1 MENKRT
7 VIRNLLYY
15 PHVHSARFGDVV
27 FFAMQPERHGVSLLL
42 RNVYCACERVS
53 RRPHH
58 QKISKAS
65 GRSQRDCHQDG

>member
-27 FFAMQPERHGVSLLL
+27 LLAMQPERHGVSLLL

-53 RRPHH
+53 RRPHR
-58 QKISKAS
+58 SKDIKSLGA
-65 GRSQRDCHQDG
+65 QPT

>member
-27 FFAMQPERHGVSLLL
+27 FLAMQPERHGVSLLL
-42 RNVYCACERVS
+42 RNVYCACDELAGG
-53 RRPHH
+53 PID